1 MQPTRVVESQRR
13 LPMDGARGRPI
24 KLFGGGSNRALAN
37 EISAALDVPLAE
49 LTIFRYS
56 DGEIGVRIDE
66 SVRGEDVF
74 VIQPTCPP
82 VNENLMELL
91 VIVDALRRA
100 SADRITAVIPYFGY
114 ARQDRKIR
122 PREPI
127 SAKLVANLLTAAGCQ
142 RILSIDLHA
151 GQIWGFFDIPLD
163 HLPSRMILGDYI
175 AHKELE
181 NLVIV
186 SPDVGGVP
194 RARDFAKQLG
204 APIAIID
211 KRRDKPNQVKEIVHV
226 IGKVHRKT
234 AIIVDDI
241 VDTAGTLTLGAQAL
255 LKRGVTAVYACATH
269 ALLSGAAVQRIAS
282 SPIQQLIVTNTIPLP
297 PEKQSDKITVLS
309 VAPLLAEAIR
319 RVNEDRSVSQL
330 FD

>member
-1 MQPTRVVESQRR
+1 MQQARLIETQRAAPREVPQRSR
-13 LPMDGARGRPI
+13 L
-24 KLFGGGSNRALAN
+24 KLFSGRGNPVLAQ
-37 EISAALDVPLAE
+37 EIAAGLDVPLAE
-49 LTIFRYS
+49 MSIFRFA
-56 DGEIGVRIDE
+56 DGEIGVRIEE

-74 VIQPTCPP
+74 VIQSTSPP

-91 VIVDALRRA
+91 VMVDALRRA

-114 ARQDRKIR
+114 ARQDRKMR

-127 SAKLVANLLTAAGCQ
+127 SAKLVANLLTAAGCH
-142 RILSIDLHA
+142 RILTVDLHA

-163 HLPSRMILGDYI
+163 HLPSRMILGDYVARKGLQNI
-175 AHKELE
+175 
-181 NLVIV
+181 VVV

-194 RARDFAKQLG
+194 RAREFAKQLG

-211 KRRDKPNQVKEIVHV
+211 KRRDRPNQVKEIVHV

-241 VDTAGTLTLGAQAL
+241 VDTA
-255 LKRGVTAVYACATH
+255 VYACATH
-269 ALLSGAAVQRIAS
+269 ALLSGPAVQRISGSA
-282 SPIQQLIVTNTIPLP
+282 IVELAVTNTIPLP
-297 PEKQSDKITVLS
+297 AEKKMEKITVLS

-319 RVNEDRSVSQL
+319 RVHEDRSVSQL